1 MRISVFGLGY
11 VGAVSV
17 ACLARDGHGVIGVD
31 VDDLKLDLIAMGRS
45 PIVEVGMQELMSRVV
60 ASGRVKV
67 TSDADEAIAGSD
79 LSFLCVGT
87 PSQPNGA
94 QDLSAMERLC
104 VQLGAALRKKQ
115 GWHAFVVRSTVL
127 PGTVD
132 EVLIPLLERTSGRKE
147 GVDFGMG
154 FQPEF
159 LREAS
164 SIEDYDNPP
173 YTVIGTGTPRVAES
187 VRGVFGHLPG
197 EFVVCGT
204 RTAEMLKYCCN
215 SFHALKITFAN
226 EIGRVA
232 QAIGVDSHEV
242 MDLVCKD
249 TQLNISRAY
258 LRPGFAFGGSCLPKD
273 LRALNHVAGRHDVQ
287 IPMIGAIT
295 RSNELHV
302 ESALAAVLRQ
312 GRKSV
317 GMFGLSFKSGTD
329 DLRES
334 PLVTLAERFIG
345 KGLRLRIYDPD
356 VQLSRLVGAN
366 RRYIEESIPHI
377 GSLLTEDAGDVID
390 HAEVLVVALK
400 SETVRKALE
409 ERLRPDQ
416 FLLDL
421 ARLPNRERLRCEV
434 RGVCW

>member
-1 MRISVFGLGY
+1 MKISIFGLGY

-17 ACLARDGHGVIGVD
+17 ACLARDGHDVIGVD
-31 VDDLKLDLIAMGRS
+31 VDDLKLDLIALGRS

-60 ASGRVKV
+60 GSGRVKV
-67 TSDADEAIAGSD
+67 TPDANEAVMESD

-104 VQLGAALRKKQ
+104 VQLGEALRKKQ
-115 GWHAFVVRSTVL
+115 GWHGFVVRSTVL

-147 GVDFGMG
+147 GVEFGMG

-187 VRGVFGHLPG
+187 VRSVFGHLPG
-197 EFVVCGT
+197 EFVVCST

-273 LRALNHVAGRHDVQ
+273 LRALTHVAGRHDVQ

-302 ESALAAVLRQ
+302 ESALATVLRL

-345 KGLRLRIYDPD
+345 KGLNLRIYDPD

-377 GSLLTEDAGDVID
+377 GSLLTEDAAEVID
-390 HAEVLVVALK
+390 HADVLVVALK
-400 SETVRKALE
+400 NGTVSKALE

-421 ARLPNRERLRCEV
+421 AFLPNRKRLRSEY